1 MARSVAP
8 TRTWRET
15 SLGIPTCKIS
25 HGNTPTHLILAWS
38 FTFCATDS
46 QSTYNLSKEIQELLK
61 VREPPWISERQPA
74 DLPSLRF
81 SLANPGLW
89 LLESSEEL
97 LKEEAGSADA
107 SGWSQLSVGKTPAQ
121 VSTIGSPC
129 TVSSLTLQTQEQ
141 TPGSKGSHGA
151 HSMGRPGEHRA
162 LEACR
167 HREVPNQPHRQVP
180 GNSKTTRRLG
190 VRATHPYSSHFSVSK
205 A

>member
-1 MARSVAP
+1 M
-8 TRTWRET
+8 
-15 SLGIPTCKIS
+15 
-25 HGNTPTHLILAWS
+25 
-38 FTFCATDS
+38 
-46 QSTYNLSKEIQELLK
+46 K
-61 VREPPWISERQPA
+61 VREPPWISKRQPA

-81 SLANPGLW
+81 SLANLGLW
-89 LLESSEEL
+89 LLESSEEP

-141 TPGSKGSHGA
+141 TPGSKGKVSGSHGA

-167 HREVPNQPHRQVP
+167 HREVPNQPHRQVR
-180 GNSKTTRRLG
+180 GSTKTTQRPG
-190 VRATHPYSSHFSVSK
+190 VRATHLYSSHFSAPK